1 MWLINKWYSE
11 TIDIET
17 EFFYALIEEEIHL
30 KIPLG
35 MAEVLEED
43 YTYKE
48 LLRLIKCI
56 NIILQ
61 AVRFWFRDYIRTMT
75 LKLGVKQY
83 KTDFCLS

>member
-43 YTYKE
+43 YTYE
-48 LLRLIKCI
+48 DILTLIKYI
-56 NIILQ
+56 YSILQ
-61 AVRFWFRDYIRTMT
+61 AVRFWFRDYIKTTT
-75 LKLGVKQY
+75 LK
-83 KTDFCLS
+83 